1 MVDFV
6 TKGLSSR
13 LAMIISPLFVLAVL
27 GVFLWQVD
35 LRPQITPDF
44 FFSTD
49 SEIYK
54 QDKRIADEFPFQQ
67 QILLN
72 VTTAGSI
79 ADPNYHEKID
89 TLTQRILS
97 VQGVSD
103 VNSITR
109 GPDDLEAARENPLW
123 RRMLIGNNEESSF
136 VVAFVNTDDFE
147 PLVKKIEH
155 IAEQED
161 NKWFDVRIS
170 GLPYIVEQIRRN
182 LTQDM
187 KTFTLGAV
195 VLSAIVLFAV
205 FRSVPVVIGALISS
219 ITAAMLTLIIQS
231 FMGIPIGIL
240 TANLGTIVFVL
251 TQSHVIFLVA
261 NWVNAAR
268 ANKDAKLR
276 ETLKHTLPASFWAGM
291 TTLLGF
297 SSLIFVEAKPLNQL
311 GIGGAIGTAAA
322 LFCAYT
328 VFPSFL
334 RLAKIN
340 PLEFTYALAK
350 NFPLPRKIAV
360 TLTSLTIWI
369 ALGVGLTG
377 MAKLETD
384 PSLLSYFKEDS
395 KLYDGLYHIDKNG
408 GSNPLLLVIKRQ
420 DGDTLD
426 NSRSYDRMW
435 ELQQNLAAHDAV
447 GSVISLPVIMAEGD
461 EHWLGQLLPWNILLD
476 ILSKPQFGSV
486 AKSFVNEDR
495 TKALFMLRMK
505 ESGRER
511 DRLEIIDEIEKIPAQ
526 HGFTLSA
533 VGGTYYLQ
541 GELAAAV
548 AASMT
553 TGIITLIILFG
564 VIAFIISGTVFVT
577 VAVMICASCISA
589 LVIGTLG
596 LARIPVDI
604 ISSPSMNICL
614 GLIVDDMIHLTV
626 TAKRH
631 IKDKTKKGL
640 RDWQAW
646 VDALNTQSWPAIVST
661 LTIMIGFSVFALSD
675 FPPSQRFGLEIVYGA
690 CLAVIIALGVFP
702 FLATIT
708 EKDKA
713 KIERKTKKAAK
724 IKE

>member
-1 MVDFV
+1 MAVF
-6 TKGLSSR
+6 L
-13 LAMIISPLFVLAVL
+13 SPLFVIAVIAL
-27 GVFLWQVD
+27 FLTTVD
-35 LRPQITPDF
+35 LEPKIKPDF

-54 QDKRIADEFPFQQ
+54 QDKRIANEFPFQQ

-79 ADPNYHEKID
+79 ADPNYHEKINN
-89 TLTQRILS
+89 LTRRILT
-97 VQGVSD
+97 VKGVSD

-123 RRMLIGNNEESSF
+123 RRMLIGDKEESSF
-136 VVAFVNTDDFE
+136 VVVFVNTENFE
-147 PLVKKIEH
+147 PLVKQIEKIAGE
-155 IAEQED
+155 EE
-161 NKWFDVRIS
+161 NKWFSVRVS

-195 VLSAIVLFAV
+195 ILSSLMLFAV
-205 FRSVPVVIGALISS
+205 FRSPMIVLGALVTCS
-219 ITAAMLTLIIQS
+219 TAAMLALVIQS

-251 TQSHVIFLVA
+251 TLSHIIFLVA
-261 NWVNAAR
+261 NWCNAAIK
-268 ANKDAKLR
+268 NEDAKLH
-276 ETLKHTLPASFWAGM
+276 ETIKHTLPASFWAGM

-311 GIGGAIGTAAA
+311 GIGGAIGTACA

-328 VFPSFL
+328 VFPASL
-334 RLAKIN
+334 RIAKVN
-340 PLEFTYALAK
+340 PSKFTYTLAK
-350 NFPLPRKIAV
+350 NFPLKRKVALTLTIV
-360 TLTSLTIWI
+360 TLFAAI
-369 ALGVGLTG
+369 GVGGTG
-377 MAKLETD
+377 IIRLDTD

-395 KLYDGLYHIDKNG
+395 KLYDGLYHVDENG
-408 GSNPLLLVIKRQ
+408 GSNPLLLVISRE
-420 DGDTLD
+420 DGKELD
-426 NSRSYDRMW
+426 NSPSYDRMW
-435 ELQQNLAAHDAV
+435 QLQQDLAQHESV
-447 GSVISLPVIMAEGD
+447 GSVLSLPVIMAEGD
-461 EHWLGQLLPWNILLD
+461 EHWLGQLLPWDMLLD
-476 ILSKPQFGSV
+476 ILSKPQFGAV

-495 TKALFMLRMK
+495 TKALFMLRMN

-511 DRLEIIDEIEKIPAQ
+511 DRLAIIEEIKQIPSR
-526 HGFTLSA
+526 HGFKLRA

-541 GELAAAV
+541 GELAKSV
-548 AASMT
+548 ATSMT
-553 TGIITLIILFG
+553 TGIVTLILLFG
-564 VIAFIISGTVFVT
+564 VIAFIISGSLFV
-577 VAVMICASCISA
+577 VAGVMICAACISG

-596 LARIPVDI
+596 LARIPIDI

-631 IKDKTKKGL
+631 LNENSRKGL

-661 LTIMIGFSVFALSD
+661 LTVMIGFSVFALSD

-690 CLAVIIALGVFP
+690 FLAVILALGVFP
-702 FLATIT
+702 FIATIT
-708 EKDKA
+708 QSEKK
-713 KIERKTKKAAK
+713 KIETKSKRAVQP
-724 IKE
+724 EE